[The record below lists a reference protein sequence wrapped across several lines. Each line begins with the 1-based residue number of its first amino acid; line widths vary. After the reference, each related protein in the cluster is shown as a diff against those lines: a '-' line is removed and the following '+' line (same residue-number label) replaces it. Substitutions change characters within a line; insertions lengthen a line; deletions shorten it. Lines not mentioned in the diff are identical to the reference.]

1 MRRLAR
7 PKPLILVLLMIVLI
21 ALIAI
26 GQYLR
31 LFERAWFN
39 LHTLWQPVSSEA
51 IGLDQYRVTIEA
63 RPIEELDD
71 DVSALTYDPVR
82 KSLFTVTNKNSELVE
97 LSLEGKI
104 LRRIALVGFGDPEA
118 VEYISADTYVITD
131 ERQQRLIKIHLEADT
146 TFLDAEDAE
155 QMTLG
160 VHMSGN
166 KGFEGLA
173 YDSVGKRL
181 FVAKERDPML
191 IYEVHGFPHFKP
203 DKTYA
208 VHVINNPKRDAGMFV
223 RDLSSLQYDERSGH
237 LLALSDESRLI
248 IELDVD
254 GRPLST
260 MSISGGRQGLQKTVP
275 QAEGIAMDDDGT
287 LYLVSEPNLFY
298 VFKKP
303 TPN

>member
-7 PKPLILVLLMIVLI
+7 PKPLILILLTLVLI
-21 ALIAI
+21 FLIAA
-26 GQYLR
+26 GQHLR

-39 LHTLWQPVSSEA
+39 LNTLWKTTSEQA
-51 IGLDQYRVTIEA
+51 IALDQYRVTVEAQVIEG
-63 RPIEELDD
+63 LDD
-71 DVSALTYDPVR
+71 DVSALTFDPVR
-82 KSLFTVTNKNSELVE
+82 KSLFTVTNKNAELIE
-97 LSLEGKI
+97 LSLDGKI
-104 LRRIALVGFGDPEA
+104 LRRIALIGFGDPEA
-118 VEYISADTYVITD
+118 VEFISEDTYVITD
-131 ERQQRLIKIHLEADT
+131 ERQQRLIKIHLDDDT
-146 TFLDAEDAE
+146 QFLDAADAE

-191 IYEVHGFPHFKP
+191 IYEVHGFPHHNPEKS
-203 DKTYA
+203 YA
-208 VHVINNPKRDAGMFV
+208 VHVINNPKRDAGLFV

-248 IELDVD
+248 IELDID

-260 MSISGGRQGLQKTVP
+260 LSLSKGRQGLQKTVP
-275 QAEGIAMDDDGT
+275 QAEGLAMDDDGN
-287 LYLVSEPNLFY
+287 LYVVSEPNLFY

-303 TPN
+303 QPD

>member
-7 PKPLILVLLMIVLI
+7 PKPLILVMLTLALIFLI
-21 ALIAI
+21 AA
-26 GQYLR
+26 GQHLR

-39 LHTLWQPVSSEA
+39 LSTLWRTTSEQA
-51 IGLDQYRVTIEA
+51 IALDQYRVTIEA
-63 RPIEELDD
+63 QTIDGLDD
-71 DVSALTYDPVR
+71 DVSALTFDPIR
-82 KSLFTVTNKNSELVE
+82 KSLFTVTNKNTELVE
-97 LSLEGKI
+97 LSLDGKI
-104 LRRIALVGFGDPEA
+104 LRRIALIGFGDPEA
-118 VEYISADTYVITD
+118 VEFISEDIYVITD
-131 ERQQRLIKIHLEADT
+131 ERQQRLIKVHLDDDT
-146 TFLDAEDAE
+146 QFLDAAEAE

-191 IYEVHGFPHFKP
+191 IYEVHGFPHHNPEKS
-203 DKTYA
+203 YA
-208 VHVINNPKRDAGMFV
+208 VHVINNPKRDAGLFV

-237 LLALSDESRLI
+237 LLALSEESRLI
-248 IELDVD
+248 IELGID

-260 MSISGGRQGLQKTVP
+260 LSLSKGRQGLQKTVP
-275 QAEGIAMDDDGT
+275 QAEGLAMDDDGI

-303 TPN
+303 QP

>member
-7 PKPLILVLLMIVLI
+7 PKPLILALLMIVLI

-39 LHTLWQPVSSEA
+39 LHTLWQPLSSEA

-63 RPIEELDD
+63 RPIDGLDD

-82 KSLFTVTNKNSELVE
+82 KSLFTVTNKNSELIE

-303 TPN
+303 AQP

>member
-7 PKPLILVLLMIVLI
+7 PKPILLMI
-21 ALIAI
+21 ALVIVISAVAVA
-26 GQYLR
+26 QYFR

-39 LHTLWQPVSSEA
+39 WQAWPQPTNEQS
-51 IGLDQYRVTIEA
+51 IGLADYRVVLEAQVIEG
-63 RPIEELDD
+63 LDD
-71 DVSALTYDPVR
+71 DVSALTYDPIR
-82 KSLFTVTNKNSELVE
+82 KSLFTVTNKNAELIE

-104 LRRIALVGFGDPEA
+104 LRRIPLIGFGDAEA
-118 VEYISADTYVITD
+118 VEFISENIYVISD
-131 ERQQRLIKIHLEADT
+131 ERQQRLIKVHVDDDT
-146 TFLDAEDAE
+146 EFLDAADAE

-160 VHMSGN
+160 VHVGGN

-203 DKTYA
+203 EKTYS
-208 VHVINNPKRDAGMFV
+208 VHVINNPKRDAGLFV

-237 LLALSDESRLI
+237 LLALSDESFLVL
-248 IELDVD
+248 ELDID
-254 GRPLST
+254 GRPLS
-260 MSISGGRQGLQKTVP
+260 SLSLLNGRHGLKKRVP
-275 QAEGIAMDDDGT
+275 QAEGIAMDDDGA

-303 TPN
+303 

>member
-63 RPIEELDD
+63 RPIDGLDD

-82 KSLFTVTNKNSELVE
+82 KSLFTVTNKNSELIE

-160 VHMSGN
+160 VHMSSN

-303 TPN
+303 TQN